1 MKRSLPRTGFNRS
14 RLIHLLADPA
24 IEDVA
29 ESKQSFAE
37 RLSHWLKLGDAI
49 ALSGAL
55 GAGVPAPTAD
65 AAPAR
70 AEDAARQERMPGIAQ
85 ELAQEFARVRAA
97 LADSIVADGVSEAE
111 RGTERARVKL
121 PFPSPGASI
130 ASAGDY
136 LPYRRYHL
144 AHQREMES
152 AVGQLRA
159 GVRQA
164 LARRSPALQRLAA
177 IDAALGKALAERERE
192 LLANVPQLLEKRF
205 AQLYETHRQ
214 TLAGTRPADTPETPE
229 TPDTP
234 ERWLQAGG
242 WLANFRQEM
251 QAVLLAE
258 LDLRLQPVAGLI
270 DAFSNEVTPS
280 Q

>member
-14 RLIHLLADPA
+14 RLIHLLANPA

-55 GAGVPAPTAD
+55 GAGVPAPTSAG
-65 AAPAR
+65 
-70 AEDAARQERMPGIAQ
+70 DAARQEPAQGIAQ

-97 LADSIVADGVSEAE
+97 LADSIAADGVSEAE

-130 ASAGDY
+130 DSAGDY

-152 AVGQLRA
+152 GVGQLRA

-177 IDAALGKALAERERE
+177 VDAALGKALAERERE

-205 AQLYETHRQ
+205 AQLYEIHRQ
-214 TLAGTRPADTPETPE
+214 TLTGTRPADTAE

-242 WLANFRQEM
+242 WLADFRREM
-251 QAVLLAE
+251 RAVLLAE

>member
-24 IEDVA
+24 IKDVA

-55 GAGVPAPTAD
+55 GAGVPAPTID
-65 AAPAR
+65 AAPAS
-70 AEDAARQERMPGIAQ
+70 AGDAARQ

-97 LADSIVADGVSEAE
+97 LADSIVADGISEAE
-111 RGTERARVKL
+111 RGMERARVKL

-130 ASAGDY
+130 DSAGDY

-152 AVGQLRA
+152 GVGQLRA

-177 IDAALGKALAERERE
+177 VDAALGKALAERERE

-214 TLAGTRPADTPETPE
+214 TLAGTQPADTPETPE

-242 WLANFRQEM
+242 WLADFRREL